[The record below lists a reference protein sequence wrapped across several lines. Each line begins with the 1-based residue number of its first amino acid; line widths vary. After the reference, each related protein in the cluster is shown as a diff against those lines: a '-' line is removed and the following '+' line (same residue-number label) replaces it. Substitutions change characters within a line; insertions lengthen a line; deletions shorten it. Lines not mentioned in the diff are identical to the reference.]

1 MSTTP
6 AARSL
11 AALAEAVE
19 DARHYVRQ
27 AAEAADRAALDL
39 GDAPGSHQCL
49 YDAVDYVAEVAAQ
62 VDDARDTLAEAERWT
77 RSAVRD
83 LAKAEDAAEGADS

>member
-11 AALAEAVE
+11 AALADAV
-19 DARHYVRQ
+19 DTARHYVRQ

-39 GDAPGSHQCL
+39 GEAPGSHDAL
-49 YDAVDYVAEVAAQ
+49 YDAVDYVDEVTTQ
-62 VDDARDTLAEAERWT
+62 VDDARDTLAEAETWARH
-77 RSAVRD
+77 AVRS
-83 LAKAEDAAEGADS
+83 LARAEAEEVAP

>member
-11 AALAEAVE
+11 AALADAV
-19 DARHYVRQ
+19 DTARHYVRQ
-27 AAEAADRAALDL
+27 AAEAAERAALDL

-62 VDDARDTLAEAERWT
+62 VDDARDTLDEADRWT
-77 RSAVRD
+77 RIAVRN
-83 LAKAEDAAEGADS
+83 LAKAEAAEGVDS